1 MISHR
6 NNLYLEKKQYLLLI
20 FIVLLGSFNYGI
32 LGITN
37 INLNVAM
44 VVFRQLV
51 WSNLSNN
58 HHMVNRETAER
69 IHLNQ

>member
-1 MISHR
+1 MS
-6 NNLYLEKKQYLLLI
+6 K
-20 FIVLLGSFNYGI
+20 S
-32 LGITN
+32 ITN